1 MEMTGGEA
9 VASALEM
16 LGVRHVFGIVSVH
29 NLPIYDA
36 IGRRGTITPV
46 GVRHEQAAAHAADGY
61 ARATGELGV
70 VIASTGPGTTNT
82 MTGLFEAG
90 FASSPVLL
98 ITGQIESRYLGKAR
112 GVLHEAENQRLML
125 SSLCRRV
132 ETVRR
137 TEDIGR
143 AVIATAEDIRAG
155 RPQPGAVEIPIDQQY
170 RRAEVQIPS
179 PRTEAAYRPDPRA
192 LSKVADA
199 LGAATRPVLWAGGGV
214 VSSGA
219 GPALVALAERLGAP
233 VVTSV
238 EGRGSIPEDH
248 PLCLGALTT
257 SPPVEEVVSDADLV
271 LAVGTRFQGGGTR
284 NWRLPLRGTLAHLD
298 ADPAV
303 IGRNYPADLPVVGDA
318 RIGLELLLESLDR
331 VSTDP
336 GHAEKARSAADA
348 ARAEARTRLGEDHCQ
363 IMDAIRRHTPRDCAI
378 VRDATVPAYVWGD
391 RLLPVLQARTSLR
404 PASAAIGP
412 GLPLAL
418 GAAAGSGRPAVL
430 IAGDGGFMLHVGE
443 LATAAQHGLPVVI
456 CLFNDRGYGV
466 LRNIEADQFDGRNFG
481 VDLTT
486 PDFPALAR
494 AMGVPA
500 IQVTGPA
507 EFEQRFREAI
517 ASGGPALLDIDLL
530 ALTPLAYPAPRPGP
544 RPGRSES
551 KHSAPGSRD
560 VSWPGPPR

>member
-9 VASALEM
+9 VVSALET

-36 IGRRGTITPV
+36 IARRGTITPIA
-46 GVRHEQAAAHAADGY
+46 VRHEQAAAHAADGY

-98 ITGQIESRYLGKAR
+98 VTGQVDSAFLGKGK
-112 GVLHEAENQRLML
+112 GVLHEAEQQRLML

-143 AVIATAEDIRAG
+143 VIVSVAGDIRAG
-155 RPQPGAVEIPIDQQY
+155 RPGPGAVEIPIDQQF
-170 RRAEVQIPS
+170 RRGDVVVPG
-179 PRTEAAYRPDPRA
+179 PRSDAAYVPDSGAVAKVAEA
-192 LSKVADA
+192 LS
-199 LGAATRPVLWAGGGV
+199 AATRPVLWAGGGV

-219 GPALVALAERLGAP
+219 SPALVALAERLGAP
-233 VVTSV
+233 VVTTI

-257 SPPVEEVVSDADLV
+257 SPPVEDIVSGADVV
-271 LAVGTRFQGGGTR
+271 LAVGTRFQGNSTR
-284 NWRLPLRGTLAHLD
+284 DWRLSFGGTLAHLD

-303 IGRNYPADLPVVGDA
+303 IGRNYPAALPLAGDA
-318 RIGLELLLESLDR
+318 RIGLELLLGAIGR

-336 GHAEKARSAADA
+336 GHAEKARSAAA
-348 ARAEARTRLGEDHCQ
+348 TARGEARARLGEDHCQ
-363 IMDAIRRHTPRDCAI
+363 IMDAIRRHAPRETVI
-378 VRDATVPAYVWGD
+378 VRDATVPAYLWGD
-391 RLLPVLQARTSLR
+391 RLLPVFQPRTSIR

-418 GAAAGSGRPAVL
+418 GAAAGSGRPTVL

-443 LATAAQHGLPVVI
+443 LATAVQHDLPVVI

-466 LRNIEADQFDGRNFG
+466 LRGIQARQFDGRTTG

-486 PDFPALAR
+486 PDFPALA
-494 AMGVPA
+494 ASMGVRA
-500 IQVTGPA
+500 ARVADPA
-507 EFEQRFREAI
+507 EFESRFREAI
-517 ASGGPALLDIDLL
+517 ASGRTALLDIDLL
-530 ALTPLAYPAPRPGP
+530 ALSPLRLPGARPRTP
-544 RPGRSES
+544 
-551 KHSAPGSRD
+551 
-560 VSWPGPPR
+560 

>member
-1 MEMTGGEA
+1 MTGGEA

-36 IGRRGTITPV
+36 IARRGTITPI

-82 MTGLFEAG
+82 MTGLFEAS
-90 FASSPVLL
+90 FASSRVLL
-98 ITGQIESRYLGKAR
+98 VTGQIDSAYLGKGR
-112 GVLHEAENQRLML
+112 GFLHEAEQQRLML

-132 ETVRR
+132 DTVRR

-143 AVIATAEDIRAG
+143 AVIAVAEDVRAG
-155 RPQPGAVEIPIDQQY
+155 RPQPGAVEIPVDQQY
-170 RRAEVQIPS
+170 RRAEVIIPV
-179 PRTEAAYRPDPRA
+179 PRTDAGYVPDADA
-192 LSKVADA
+192 LSKVAGA
-199 LGAATRPVLWAGGGV
+199 LAAATRPVLWAGGGV

-219 GPALVALAERLGAP
+219 GPALVELAERLSAP
-233 VVTSV
+233 VVTTI

-257 SPPVEEVVSDADLV
+257 SRPVEEIVSGADLV
-271 LAVGTRFQGGGTR
+271 LAVGTRFQGGSTR
-284 NWRLPLRGTLAHLD
+284 NWRLSFGGTLAHLD

-303 IGRNYPADLPVVGDA
+303 IGRNYPTALPVVGDA
-318 RIGLELLLESLDR
+318 RIGLEMLLGAVGQ

-336 GHAEKARSAADA
+336 GHAEKARSAAA
-348 ARAEARTRLGEDHCQ
+348 TARAEARAQLGEDHCQ
-363 IMDAIRRHTPRDCAI
+363 IMDAIRRHAPRESVI
-378 VRDATVPAYVWGD
+378 VRDATVPAYLWGD
-391 RLLPVLQARTSLR
+391 RLLPILQPRTSVR

-412 GLPLAL
+412 GLPLAF

-443 LATAAQHGLPVVI
+443 LATLVQHELPVVI

-466 LRNIEADQFDGRNFG
+466 LRSIEGRQFDGRNFG

-486 PDFPALAR
+486 PDFPALA
-494 AMGVPA
+494 ASMGVQA
-500 IQVTGPA
+500 SRVASPA
-507 EFEQRFREAI
+507 EFESRFGEAI
-517 ASGGPALLDIDLL
+517 ASGRPALLDIDLL
-530 ALTPLAYPAPRPGP
+530 ALTPLRFPAPRP
-544 RPGRSES
+544 PGRS
-551 KHSAPGSRD
+551 
-560 VSWPGPPR
+560 

>member
-9 VASALEM
+9 VAAALET

-36 IGRRGTITPV
+36 IARRGIITPI

-82 MTGLFEAG
+82 MTGLFEAS

-98 ITGQIESRYLGKAR
+98 ITGQIDSSYLGKAK
-112 GVLHEAENQRLML
+112 GFLHEAEHQRLML
-125 SSLCRRV
+125 ASLCRRV

-143 AVIATAEDIRAG
+143 TIITVAEDIRAG
-155 RPQPGAVEIPIDQQY
+155 RPQPSAVEIPIDQQY
-170 RRAEVQIPS
+170 RRAEVVVPGL
-179 PRTEAAYRPDPRA
+179 RTDTAYVPDADA
-192 LSKVADA
+192 LAKVADA
-199 LGAATRPVLWAGGGV
+199 LSTATRPVLWAGGGV
-214 VSSGA
+214 VSSNA

-233 VVTSV
+233 VVTTV

-257 SPPVEEVVSDADLV
+257 SPPVEDIVSSADVV
-271 LAVGTRFQGGGTR
+271 LAVGTRFQGHSTR
-284 NWRLPLRGTLAHLD
+284 NWSLSFGGTLAHLD
-298 ADPAV
+298 ADPTV
-303 IGRNYPADLPVVGDA
+303 IGRNYPTALPVVGDA
-318 RIGLELLLESLDR
+318 RIGLELLPGAISR

-336 GHAEKARSAADA
+336 GHAEKAQSAAATARKD
-348 ARAEARTRLGEDHCQ
+348 ARAQLGEDHGQ
-363 IMDAIRRHTPRDCAI
+363 IMDAIRRHTPRDSVIA
-378 VRDATVPAYVWGD
+378 RDATVPAYVWGD
-391 RLLPVLQARTSLR
+391 RLLPILAPRTSVR

-418 GAAAGSGRPAVL
+418 GAAVGTGRPTVL

-443 LATAAQHGLPVVI
+443 LATLVQHDVPVVI

-466 LRNIEADQFDGRNFG
+466 LRGIQARQFDGRTTG
-481 VDLTT
+481 VDLAT
-486 PDFPALAR
+486 PDFPALAVS
-494 AMGVPA
+494 MGLQAARVS
-500 IQVTGPA
+500 GPE
-507 EFEQRFREAI
+507 EFEPRFREAI
-517 ASGGPALLDIDLL
+517 ASGRPTLLDIDLL
-530 ALTPLAYPAPRPGP
+530 ALSPLRLPGP
-544 RPGRSES
+544 RPAGR
-551 KHSAPGSRD
+551 
-560 VSWPGPPR
+560 

>member
-1 MEMTGGEA
+1 MTGGEA

-36 IGRRGTITPV
+36 IARRGTITPV

-82 MTGLFEAG
+82 MTGLYEAS

-98 ITGQIESRYLGKAR
+98 VTGQIETRYLGKAK
-112 GVLHEAENQRLML
+112 GFLHEAEQQRLML

-143 AVIATAEDIRAG
+143 AVITVAEDIRAG
-155 RPQPGAVEIPIDQQY
+155 LPQPGAVEIPVDQQY
-170 RRAEVQIPS
+170 RRAEVIIPS
-179 PRTEAAYRPDPRA
+179 LRTESAYLPDA
-192 LSKVADA
+192 DDLSKVADA
-199 LGAATRPVLWAGGGV
+199 LAAATRPVLWAGGGV

-219 GPALVALAERLGAP
+219 CPALVALAERLSAP
-233 VVTSV
+233 VVTTI

-257 SPPVEEVVSDADLV
+257 SPPVEDIVSSADLV
-271 LAVGTRFQGGGTR
+271 LAVGTRFQGSSTR
-284 NWRLPLRGTLAHLD
+284 NWRLSFGGTLAHLD

-303 IGRNYPADLPVVGDA
+303 IGRNYPTALPVVGDA
-318 RIGLELLLESLDR
+318 RVGLELLLGAVGR

-336 GHAEKARSAADA
+336 GHAEKARSAGEA
-348 ARAEARTRLGEDHCQ
+348 ARKDARARLGADHCQ
-363 IMDAIRRHTPRDCAI
+363 IMDAIRRHAPRESVI

-391 RLLPVLQARTSLR
+391 RLLPILAPRTSIR

-430 IAGDGGFMLHVGE
+430 IAGDGGFMLHAGE
-443 LATAAQHGLPVVI
+443 LVTAAQHDLPVVI

-466 LRNIEADQFDGRNFG
+466 LRDIEARQFDGRNFG

-486 PDFPALAR
+486 PDFPALAMS
-494 AMGVPA
+494 MGVQA
-500 IQVTGPA
+500 VRVAGPA
-507 EFEQRFREAI
+507 EFESRFREAV
-517 ASGGPALLDIDLL
+517 ASGRPALLDIDLL
-530 ALTPLAYPAPRPGP
+530 ALSPLSLYGP
-544 RPGRSES
+544 RPAGRS
-551 KHSAPGSRD
+551 
-560 VSWPGPPR
+560 

>member
-9 VASALEM
+9 VAAALEM

-36 IGRRGTITPV
+36 IARRGIITPI

-98 ITGQIESRYLGKAR
+98 VTGQIETGYLGKAK
-112 GVLHEAENQRLML
+112 GFLHEAEQQRLML

-143 AVIATAEDIRAG
+143 AVIAVAEDIRAG

-170 RRAEVQIPS
+170 RRAEVVMPTL
-179 PRTEAAYRPDPRA
+179 RTEAAFLPGADA

-199 LGAATRPVLWAGGGV
+199 LEAATRPVLWAGGGV

-219 GPALVALAERLGAP
+219 GPALVALAERLSAP
-233 VVTSV
+233 VVTTI

-257 SPPVEEVVSDADLV
+257 SPPVEDVVSGADLV
-271 LAVGTRFQGGGTR
+271 LAVGTRFQGSSTR
-284 NWRLPLRGTLAHLD
+284 NWRLSFGGTLAHLD

-303 IGRNYPADLPVVGDA
+303 IGRNYPTALPVVGDA
-318 RIGLELLLESLDR
+318 RVGLELLLGAIGR

-336 GHAEKARSAADA
+336 GHAEKAQSAAAA
-348 ARAEARTRLGEDHCQ
+348 ARKDARARIGEDHCQ
-363 IMDAIRRHTPRDCAI
+363 IMDAIRRNSPRESVI
-378 VRDATVPAYVWGD
+378 VRDATVPAYLWGD
-391 RLLPVLQARTSLR
+391 RLLPILEPRTSVR
-404 PASAAIGP
+404 SASAAIGP

-418 GAAAGSGRPAVL
+418 GAAAGSGRPTVL

-443 LATAAQHGLPVVI
+443 LATAVQHDLPVVI

-466 LRNIEADQFDGRNFG
+466 LRDIEARQFDGRNFG
-481 VDLTT
+481 VELTT
-486 PDFPALAR
+486 PDFPALA
-494 AMGVPA
+494 ASMGVRA
-500 IQVTGPA
+500 ARVADPA
-507 EFEQRFREAI
+507 EFESRFREAI
-517 ASGGPALLDIDLL
+517 ESGRPALIDIDLL
-530 ALTPLAYPAPRPGP
+530 ALSPLHLYGP
-544 RPGRSES
+544 RPS
-551 KHSAPGSRD
+551 
-560 VSWPGPPR
+560 

>member
-9 VASALEM
+9 VVCALET

-36 IGRRGTITPV
+36 IARRGTITPI

-82 MTGLFEAG
+82 MTGLFEAS

-98 ITGQIESRYLGKAR
+98 VTGQIDSRYLGKAK
-112 GVLHEAENQRLML
+112 GFLHEAEHQRLML

-137 TEDIGR
+137 TEAIGQ
-143 AVIATAEDIRAG
+143 AIITAADDIRAG
-155 RPQPGAVEIPIDQQY
+155 RPQPAAVEIPIDLQY
-170 RRAEVQIPS
+170 RRAEVVVPGPWADS
-179 PRTEAAYRPDPRA
+179 AYAPDGNAVAKVAEA
-192 LSKVADA
+192 LS
-199 LGAATRPVLWAGGGV
+199 AATRPVLWAGGGV

-219 GPALVALAERLGAP
+219 GPALVALAERLSAP
-233 VVTSV
+233 VVTTI

-257 SPPVEEVVSDADLV
+257 SPPVEDVLSGADVV
-271 LAVGTRFQGGGTR
+271 LAVGTRFQGNSTR
-284 NWRLPLRGTLAHLD
+284 NWSLSFGGTLAHLD

-303 IGRNYPADLPVVGDA
+303 IGRNYPTALPVVGDA
-318 RIGLELLLESLDR
+318 RIGLELLLSAVDR

-336 GHAEKARSAADA
+336 AHAEKARSGAAMARADA
-348 ARAEARTRLGEDHCQ
+348 RAQLGEDHCQ
-363 IMDAIRRHTPRDCAI
+363 IMDAIRRHTPRESAI
-378 VRDATVPAYVWGD
+378 VRDATVPAYLWGD
-391 RLLPVLQARTSLR
+391 RLLPILQPRTSMR

-418 GAAAGSGRPAVL
+418 GAAIGTGYPAVL

-443 LATAAQHGLPVVI
+443 LVTAAQHDVPVMI

-466 LRNIEADQFDGRNFG
+466 LRGIQARQFDGRTTG
-481 VDLTT
+481 VDLAT
-486 PDFPALAR
+486 PDFAALAR
-494 AMGVPA
+494 SMGVQA
-500 IQVTGPA
+500 TRVTGPA
-507 EFEQRFREAI
+507 EFESRFRDGM
-517 ASGGPALLDIDLL
+517 ASGRPALIDIDLL
-530 ALTPLAYPAPRPGP
+530 ALSPLRFPRPAG
-544 RPGRSES
+544 RP
-551 KHSAPGSRD
+551 
-560 VSWPGPPR
+560 

>member
-1 MEMTGGEA
+1 MTMEMTGGEA
-9 VASALEM
+9 VAAALET

-36 IGRRGTITPV
+36 IARRGTITPI

-82 MTGLFEAG
+82 MTGLFEAS

-98 ITGQIESRYLGKAR
+98 ITGQIDSSYLGKAK
-112 GVLHEAENQRLML
+112 GFLHEAEHQRLML

-143 AVIATAEDIRAG
+143 TIITVAEDIRAG
-155 RPQPGAVEIPIDQQY
+155 RPQPSAVEIPIDQQY
-170 RRAEVQIPS
+170 RRAEVVVPGL
-179 PRTEAAYRPDPRA
+179 RTDTAYVPDADA
-192 LSKVADA
+192 LAKVADA
-199 LGAATRPVLWAGGGV
+199 LSTATRPVLWAGGGV
-214 VSSGA
+214 VSSNA

-233 VVTSV
+233 VVTTV

-257 SPPVEEVVSDADLV
+257 SPPVEDIVSSADVV
-271 LAVGTRFQGGGTR
+271 LAVGTRFQGHSTR
-284 NWRLPLRGTLAHLD
+284 NWSLSFGGTLAHLD
-298 ADPAV
+298 ADPTV
-303 IGRNYPADLPVVGDA
+303 IGRNYPAALPVVGDA
-318 RIGLELLLESLDR
+318 RIGLELLLGAISR

-336 GHAEKARSAADA
+336 GHAEKAQSAAATARKD
-348 ARAEARTRLGEDHCQ
+348 ARAQLGEDHTQ
-363 IMDAIRRHTPRDCAI
+363 IMDAIRRHTPRDSVIA
-378 VRDATVPAYVWGD
+378 RDATVPAYVWGD
-391 RLLPVLQARTSLR
+391 RLLPILQSRTSIR

-418 GAAAGSGRPAVL
+418 GAAVGTGRPAVL

-443 LATAAQHGLPVVI
+443 LATLVQHDVPVVI

-466 LRNIEADQFDGRNFG
+466 LRGIQARQFDGRTTG
-481 VDLTT
+481 VDLAT
-486 PDFPALAR
+486 PDFPALAMS
-494 AMGVPA
+494 MGLQAARVSG
-500 IQVTGPA
+500 VE
-507 EFEQRFREAI
+507 EFEPRFREAI
-517 ASGGPALLDIDLL
+517 ASGRPALLDIDLL
-530 ALTPLAYPAPRPGP
+530 ALSPLRLPGP
-544 RPGRSES
+544 RPAGR
-551 KHSAPGSRD
+551 
-560 VSWPGPPR
+560 

>member
-1 MEMTGGEA
+1 MTMEMTGGEA
-9 VASALEM
+9 VATALET

-36 IGRRGTITPV
+36 IARRGTITPI

-82 MTGLFEAG
+82 MTGLFEAS

-98 ITGQIESRYLGKAR
+98 ITGQIDSSYLGKAK
-112 GVLHEAENQRLML
+112 GFLHEAEHQRLML

-143 AVIATAEDIRAG
+143 TIITVAEDIRAG
-155 RPQPGAVEIPIDQQY
+155 RPQPSAVEIPIDQQY
-170 RRAEVQIPS
+170 RRAEVVVPGL
-179 PRTEAAYRPDPRA
+179 RTDTAYVPDADA
-192 LSKVADA
+192 LAKVADA
-199 LGAATRPVLWAGGGV
+199 LSTATRPVLWAGGGV
-214 VSSGA
+214 VSSDA

-233 VVTSV
+233 VVTTV

-257 SPPVEEVVSDADLV
+257 SPPVEDIVSSADVV
-271 LAVGTRFQGGGTR
+271 LAVGTRFQGHSTR
-284 NWRLPLRGTLAHLD
+284 NWSLSFGGTLAHLD
-298 ADPAV
+298 ADPTV
-303 IGRNYPADLPVVGDA
+303 IGRNYPAALPVVGDA
-318 RIGLELLLESLDR
+318 RIGLELLLGAISR

-336 GHAEKARSAADA
+336 GHAEKAQSAAATARKD
-348 ARAEARTRLGEDHCQ
+348 ARAQLGEDHTQ
-363 IMDAIRRHTPRDCAI
+363 IMDAIRRHTPRDSVIA
-378 VRDATVPAYVWGD
+378 RDATVPAYVWGD
-391 RLLPVLQARTSLR
+391 RLLPILQSRTSIR

-418 GAAAGSGRPAVL
+418 GAAVGTGRPAVL

-443 LATAAQHGLPVVI
+443 LATLVQHDVPVVI

-466 LRNIEADQFDGRNFG
+466 LRGIQARQFDGRMTG
-481 VDLTT
+481 VDLAT
-486 PDFPALAR
+486 PDFPALA
-494 AMGVPA
+494 ASMGLQAARVSG
-500 IQVTGPA
+500 VE
-507 EFEQRFREAI
+507 EFEPRFREAI
-517 ASGGPALLDIDLL
+517 ASGRPALLDIDLL
-530 ALTPLAYPAPRPGP
+530 ALSPLRLPGP
-544 RPGRSES
+544 RPAGR
-551 KHSAPGSRD
+551 
-560 VSWPGPPR
+560 

>member
-1 MEMTGGEA
+1 MSMEMTGGEA
-9 VASALEM
+9 VAAALET

-36 IGRRGTITPV
+36 IARRGTITPI

-82 MTGLFEAG
+82 MTGLFEAS

-98 ITGQIESRYLGKAR
+98 ITGQIDSGYLGK
-112 GVLHEAENQRLML
+112 GKGFLHEAEQQRLML

-143 AVIATAEDIRAG
+143 AVIAAAVDIRGG
-155 RPQPGAVEIPIDQQY
+155 RPQPGAVEIPVDQQY
-170 RRAEVQIPS
+170 RRAEVEIPVV
-179 PRTEAAYRPDPRA
+179 RTGAGYPPDA
-192 LSKVADA
+192 DSLSKVADA
-199 LGAATRPVLWAGGGV
+199 LAAATRPVLWAGGGV

-219 GPALVALAERLGAP
+219 GPALTALAERLGAP
-233 VVTSV
+233 VVTTI
-238 EGRGSIPEDH
+238 EGRGSLPEDH
-248 PLCLGALTT
+248 PLCLGALTI
-257 SPPVEEVVSDADLV
+257 SSQVEDVVSSADVV
-271 LAVGTRFQGGGTR
+271 LAVGTRFQGGSTR
-284 NWRLPLRGTLAHLD
+284 NWRLSFGGTLAHLD

-303 IGRNYPADLPVVGDA
+303 IGRNYPTALPVVGDA
-318 RIGLELLLESLDR
+318 RIGLELLLDAIGR

-336 GHAEKARSAADA
+336 EHAEKARSAADA
-348 ARAEARTRLGEDHCQ
+348 ARRDARARIGDDYCQ
-363 IMDAIRRHTPRDCAI
+363 IMDAIRRHAPRDSVI

-391 RLLPVLQARTSLR
+391 RLLPILQPRTSVR

-443 LATAAQHGLPVVI
+443 LVTAVQHDLPVVI

-466 LRNIEADQFDGRNFG
+466 LRSIEARQFDGRNFG

-486 PDFPALAR
+486 PDFPALAKS
-494 AMGVPA
+494 MGVQA
-500 IQVTGPA
+500 ARVASPA
-507 EFEQRFREAI
+507 EFESRFSEAI
-517 ASGGPALLDIDLL
+517 ASGQPTLIDVDMLSL
-530 ALTPLAYPAPRPGP
+530 SPLSIPGTRP
-544 RPGRSES
+544 PGR
-551 KHSAPGSRD
+551 A
-560 VSWPGPPR
+560 

>member
-1 MEMTGGEA
+1 MAMEMTGGEA
-9 VASALEM
+9 VASTLES

-36 IGRRGTITPV
+36 IARRGTITPIA
-46 GVRHEQAAAHAADGY
+46 VRHEQAAAHAADGY

-82 MTGLFEAG
+82 MTGLFEAS

-98 ITGQIESRYLGKAR
+98 VTGQIDSNYLGKAK
-112 GVLHEAENQRLML
+112 GFLHEAEHQRLML

-143 AVIATAEDIRAG
+143 AITSVAEDIRAG

-170 RRAEVQIPS
+170 RQAEVVVPS
-179 PRTEAAYRPDPRA
+179 HREDCAYVPAADAVAKVAGA
-192 LSKVADA
+192 LS
-199 LGAATRPVLWAGGGV
+199 AATRPVLWAGGGV
-214 VSSGA
+214 ISSGA
-219 GPALVALAERLGAP
+219 GPALVALAERLTAP
-233 VVTSV
+233 VVTTI

-257 SPPVEEVVSDADLV
+257 SPPVEDIVSNADVV
-271 LAVGTRFQGGGTR
+271 LAVGSRFQGNSTR
-284 NWRLPLRGTLAHLD
+284 NWSLSFSGTLAHLD

-303 IGRNYPADLPVVGDA
+303 IGRSYPTALPLIGDA
-318 RIGLELLLESLDR
+318 RIGLESLLGAIDQ
-331 VSTDP
+331 VSADP
-336 GHAEKARSAADA
+336 EHAEKARSAAATARAD
-348 ARAEARTRLGEDHCQ
+348 ARAELGADHCQ
-363 IMDAIRRHTPRDCAI
+363 IMDAIRRHTARESVI
-378 VRDATVPAYVWGD
+378 VRDATVPAYLWGD
-391 RLLPVLQARTSLR
+391 RLLPILQPRTSMR

-418 GAAAGSGRPAVL
+418 GAAVGSGQPVVL

-443 LATAAQHGLPVVI
+443 LVTAVQHDLPVVI

-466 LRNIEADQFDGRNFG
+466 LRGIQARQFDGRTTG

-486 PDFPALAR
+486 PDFPALATS
-494 AMGVPA
+494 MGMQAARVSN
-500 IQVTGPA
+500 PA
-507 EFEQRFREAI
+507 EFESHFRDAV
-517 ASGGPALLDIDLL
+517 ASGRPTLLDIDLL
-530 ALTPLAYPAPRPGP
+530 ALSPLRFPRPV
-544 RPGRSES
+544 RRS
-551 KHSAPGSRD
+551 
-560 VSWPGPPR
+560 

>member
-1 MEMTGGEA
+1 MTMEMTGGEA
-9 VASALEM
+9 VATALET

-36 IGRRGTITPV
+36 IARRGTITPI

-82 MTGLFEAG
+82 MTGLFEAS

-98 ITGQIESRYLGKAR
+98 ITGQIDSSYLGKAK
-112 GVLHEAENQRLML
+112 GFLHEAEHQRLML

-143 AVIATAEDIRAG
+143 TIITVAEDIRAG
-155 RPQPGAVEIPIDQQY
+155 RPQPSAVEIPIDQQY
-170 RRAEVQIPS
+170 RRAEVVVPGL
-179 PRTEAAYRPDPRA
+179 RTDTAYVPDADA
-192 LSKVADA
+192 LAKVADA
-199 LGAATRPVLWAGGGV
+199 LSTATRPVLWAGGGV
-214 VSSGA
+214 VSADA

-233 VVTSV
+233 VVTTV

-257 SPPVEEVVSDADLV
+257 SPPVEDIVSSADVV
-271 LAVGTRFQGGGTR
+271 LAVGTRFQGHSTR
-284 NWRLPLRGTLAHLD
+284 NWSLSFGGTLAHLD
-298 ADPAV
+298 ADPTV
-303 IGRNYPADLPVVGDA
+303 IGRNYPAALPVVGDA
-318 RIGLELLLESLDR
+318 RIGLELLLGAISR

-336 GHAEKARSAADA
+336 GHAEKAQSAAATARKD
-348 ARAEARTRLGEDHCQ
+348 ARAQLGEDHTQ
-363 IMDAIRRHTPRDCAI
+363 IMDAIRRHTPRDSVIA
-378 VRDATVPAYVWGD
+378 RDATVPAYVWGD
-391 RLLPVLQARTSLR
+391 RLLPILQSRTSIR

-418 GAAAGSGRPAVL
+418 GAAVGTGRPAVL

-443 LATAAQHGLPVVI
+443 LATLVQHDVPVVI

-466 LRNIEADQFDGRNFG
+466 LRGIQARQFDGRTTG
-481 VDLTT
+481 VDLAT
-486 PDFPALAR
+486 PDFPALAMS
-494 AMGVPA
+494 MGLQAARVSG
-500 IQVTGPA
+500 VE
-507 EFEQRFREAI
+507 EFEPRFREAI
-517 ASGGPALLDIDLL
+517 ASGRPALLDIDLL
-530 ALTPLAYPAPRPGP
+530 ALSPLRLPGP
-544 RPGRSES
+544 RPAGR
-551 KHSAPGSRD
+551 
-560 VSWPGPPR
+560 

>member
-9 VASALEM
+9 VASALEA

-36 IGRRGTITPV
+36 IARRGTITPV

-82 MTGLFEAG
+82 MTGLFESG

-98 ITGQIESRYLGKAR
+98 ITGQIDTGHLGK
-112 GVLHEAENQRLML
+112 GKGILHEAEHQRLML

-143 AVIATAEDIRAG
+143 AVIAVAEDIRAG

-170 RRAEVQIPS
+170 RRAQVVIPDI
-179 PRTEAAYRPDPRA
+179 RTGAGHTPDADA

-199 LGAATRPVLWAGGGV
+199 LSAATRPVLWAGGGV
-214 VSSGA
+214 VSAGA

-233 VVTSV
+233 VVTTV

-257 SPPVEEVVSDADLV
+257 SRPVEEILSGADVV
-271 LAVGTRFQGGGTR
+271 LAVGTRFQGHSTR
-284 NWRLPLRGTLAHLD
+284 NWSLSFGGTLAHLD
-298 ADPAV
+298 ADPGV
-303 IGRNYPADLPVVGDA
+303 IGRNYATPLPVVGDA
-318 RIGLELLLESLDR
+318 RIGLELLLGAIGR

-336 GHAEKARSAADA
+336 GHLEKARSAAA
-348 ARAEARTRLGEDHCQ
+348 TARTEARAKIGEDYCR
-363 IMDAIRRHTPRDCAI
+363 IMDAIRRHAPRESVM
-378 VRDATVPAYVWGD
+378 VRDATVPAYLWGD
-391 RLLPVLQARTSLR
+391 RLLPILEPRTSVR

-418 GAAAGSGRPAVL
+418 GAAAGSGHPAVL

-443 LATAAQHGLPVVI
+443 LVTAVQHDLPVVI

-466 LRNIEADQFDGRNFG
+466 LRGIEARQFDGRNFG
-481 VDLTT
+481 VDLAT
-486 PDFPALAR
+486 PDFPALAQS
-494 AMGVPA
+494 MGVQATRVADPA
-500 IQVTGPA
+500 A
-507 EFEQRFREAI
+507 FESAFREAI
-517 ASGGPALLDIDLL
+517 ASGRPTLIDVDML
-530 ALTPLAYPAPRPGP
+530 ALSPLSLVGPRPAPR
-544 RPGRSES
+544 
-551 KHSAPGSRD
+551 A
-560 VSWPGPPR
+560 

>member
-1 MEMTGGEA
+1 LELTGGEA
-9 VASALEM
+9 VVSALEM

-36 IGRRGTITPV
+36 IARRGTITPIA
-46 GVRHEQAAAHAADGY
+46 VRHEQAAAHAADGY

-98 ITGQIESRYLGKAR
+98 VTGQIDSAYLGKAK
-112 GVLHEAENQRLML
+112 GFLHEAERQRLML

-143 AVIATAEDIRAG
+143 AVIAVAADIRAG

-170 RRAEVQIPS
+170 RRAEVAI
-179 PRTEAAYRPDPRA
+179 PDPRKDTA
-192 LSKVADA
+192 YVPDADAVSKVAEA
-199 LGAATRPVLWAGGGV
+199 LAAATRPVLWAGGGV
-214 VSSGA
+214 VSAGA

-233 VVTSV
+233 VVTTI

-248 PLCLGALTT
+248 PLSLGALTI
-257 SPPVEEVVSDADLV
+257 SQPVEDVVSGADLV
-271 LAVGTRFQGGGTR
+271 LAVGTRFQGSSTR
-284 NWRLPLRGTLAHLD
+284 NWRLSFGGTLAHLD

-303 IGRNYPADLPVVGDA
+303 IGRNYPTTLPVVGDA
-318 RIGLELLLESLDR
+318 RIGLELLLSAIDR
-331 VSTDP
+331 VSTEP
-336 GHAEKARSAADA
+336 GHAEKARSAAATARED
-348 ARAEARTRLGEDHCQ
+348 ARARLGADHCQ
-363 IMDAIRRHTPRDCAI
+363 IMDAIRRHAPRESVI
-378 VRDATVPAYVWGD
+378 VRDATVPAYLWAD
-391 RLLPVLQARTSLR
+391 RLLPILQPRTSVR
-404 PASAAIGP
+404 SASAAIGP

-443 LATAAQHGLPVVI
+443 LATAVQHDLPVVI

-466 LRNIEADQFDGRNFG
+466 LRNIESRQFDGRNFG
-481 VDLTT
+481 VDLAT
-486 PDFPALAR
+486 PDFPALAES
-494 AMGVPA
+494 MGVQA
-500 IQVTGPA
+500 TRVASPA
-507 EFEQRFREAI
+507 EFESRFREAV
-517 ASGGPALLDIDLL
+517 ASGRPWLLDIDLL
-530 ALTPLAYPAPRPGP
+530 ALSPLRF
-544 RPGRSES
+544 PGR
-551 KHSAPGSRD
+551 
-560 VSWPGPPR
+560 

>member
-9 VASALEM
+9 VAAALET

-36 IGRRGTITPV
+36 IARRGTITPV

-82 MTGLFEAG
+82 MTGLFEAS

-98 ITGQIESRYLGKAR
+98 ITGQIDSGYLGK
-112 GVLHEAENQRLML
+112 GKGFLHEAEQQERML

-132 ETVRR
+132 EAVRR

-143 AVIATAEDIRAG
+143 AVIAAAEDIRAG
-155 RPQPGAVEIPIDQQY
+155 RPQPGAVEIPVDQQY
-170 RRAEVQIPS
+170 RRAEVEIPS
-179 PRTEAAYRPDPRA
+179 LRTEAGYTPDAEA

-199 LGAATRPVLWAGGGV
+199 LSAATRPVLWAGGGV

-219 GPALVALAERLGAP
+219 APALTALAERLGAP
-233 VVTSV
+233 VVTTV

-248 PLCLGALTT
+248 PLCLGALTI
-257 SPPVEEVVSDADLV
+257 SPQVEEILAGADVV
-271 LAVGTRFQGGGTR
+271 LAVGTRFQGHSTR
-284 NWRLPLRGTLAHLD
+284 NWRLSFGGTLAHLD

-303 IGRNYPADLPVVGDA
+303 IGRNYPTALPVVGDA
-318 RIGLELLLESLDR
+318 RIGLELLLGAISG

-336 GHAEKARSAADA
+336 EHAEKARSAADA
-348 ARAEARTRLGEDHCQ
+348 ARRDARARIGEDYCQ
-363 IMDAIRRHTPRDCAI
+363 IMDAIRRHAPRDSVI

-391 RLLPVLQARTSLR
+391 RLLPILQPRTSIR

-430 IAGDGGFMLHVGE
+430 IAGDGGFMLHVAE
-443 LATAAQHGLPVVI
+443 LVTAVQHDLPVVI
-456 CLFNDRGYGV
+456 CLFNDKGYGV
-466 LRNIEADQFDGRNFG
+466 LRTIEARQFDGRNFG

-486 PDFPALAR
+486 PDFPLLAQSMGVRAAR
-494 AMGVPA
+494 AA
-500 IQVTGPA
+500 SPA
-507 EFEQRFREAI
+507 EFESRFSEAI
-517 ASGGPALLDIDLL
+517 ASGRPALIDVDMT
-530 ALTPLAYPAPRPGP
+530 ALSPLSIPGTRP
-544 RPGRSES
+544 PGR
-551 KHSAPGSRD
+551 A
-560 VSWPGPPR
+560 

>member
-1 MEMTGGEA
+1 MTGGEA
-9 VASALEM
+9 VAAALET

-36 IGRRGTITPV
+36 IARRGIITPV

-98 ITGQIESRYLGKAR
+98 VTGQIETGYLGKAK
-112 GVLHEAENQRLML
+112 GFLHEAEQQRLML

-143 AVIATAEDIRAG
+143 AVIAVAEDIRAG

-170 RRAEVQIPS
+170 RRAEVVIPS
-179 PRTEAAYRPDPRA
+179 PRTESAFLPGADA
-192 LSKVADA
+192 VSKVADA
-199 LGAATRPVLWAGGGV
+199 LAAATRPVLWAGGGV
-214 VSSGA
+214 VSAGA
-219 GPALVALAERLGAP
+219 GPALVALAERLSAP
-233 VVTSV
+233 VVTTI

-257 SPPVEEVVSDADLV
+257 SPPVEDIVSGADLV
-271 LAVGTRFQGGGTR
+271 LAVGTRFQGSSTR
-284 NWRLPLRGTLAHLD
+284 NWRLSFGGTLAHLD

-303 IGRNYPADLPVVGDA
+303 IGRNYPTALPVVGDA
-318 RIGLELLLESLDR
+318 RVGLELLLGAVGR

-336 GHAEKARSAADA
+336 GHAEKAQSAAAA
-348 ARAEARTRLGEDHCQ
+348 ARKDARARIGEDHGR
-363 IMDAIRRHTPRDCAI
+363 IMDAIRRHAPRESVI
-378 VRDATVPAYVWGD
+378 VRDATVPAYLWGD
-391 RLLPVLQARTSLR
+391 RLLPILEPRTSVR
-404 PASAAIGP
+404 SASAAIGP

-443 LATAAQHGLPVVI
+443 LATAVQHDLPVVI

-466 LRNIEADQFDGRNFG
+466 LRDIEARQFDGRNFG
-481 VDLTT
+481 VELAT
-486 PDFPALAR
+486 PDFPALA
-494 AMGVPA
+494 ASMGVRA
-500 IQVTGPA
+500 ARVADPA
-507 EFEQRFREAI
+507 EFESAFREAI
-517 ASGGPALLDIDLL
+517 ESSRPALIDIDLL
-530 ALTPLAYPAPRPGP
+530 ALSPLHLYGP
-544 RPGRSES
+544 RPAGR
-551 KHSAPGSRD
+551 A
-560 VSWPGPPR
+560 

>member
-9 VASALEM
+9 VACALET

-36 IGRRGTITPV
+36 IARRGTITPIS
-46 GVRHEQAAAHAADGY
+46 VRHEQAAAHAADGY

-82 MTGLFEAG
+82 MTGLFEAS

-98 ITGQIESRYLGKAR
+98 VTGQIDSRYLGKAK
-112 GVLHEAENQRLML
+112 GFLHEAEHQRTML

-132 ETVRR
+132 DTVRR

-143 AVIATAEDIRAG
+143 AIVAVADSIRAG

-170 RRAEVQIPS
+170 RRAEVVVPGPQADS
-179 PRTEAAYRPDPRA
+179 SYVPDTDA
-192 LSKVADA
+192 VAKVAAA
-199 LGAATRPVLWAGGGV
+199 LCAATRPVLWAGGGV

-219 GPALVALAERLGAP
+219 GPALVALAERLSAP
-233 VVTSV
+233 VVTTV
-238 EGRGSIPEDH
+238 EGRGSIAEDH

-257 SPPVEEVVSDADLV
+257 SPPVEDVVSSADVV
-271 LAVGTRFQGGGTR
+271 LAVGTRFQGSSTR
-284 NWRLPLRGTLAHLD
+284 NWSLSFGGTLAHLD
-298 ADPAV
+298 VDPAV
-303 IGRNYPADLPVVGDA
+303 IGRSYPTALPVVGDA
-318 RIGLELLLESLDR
+318 RIGLELLLSIVDR

-336 GHAEKARSAADA
+336 THAEKARSAALT
-348 ARAEARTRLGEDHCQ
+348 ARADARTQLGEDHCQ
-363 IMDAIRRHTPRDCAI
+363 IMDAIRRHAPRESVI
-378 VRDATVPAYVWGD
+378 VRDATVPAYLWGD
-391 RLLPVLQARTSLR
+391 RLLPILQPRTSMR

-418 GAAAGSGRPAVL
+418 GAAVGSGRPAVL

-443 LATAAQHGLPVVI
+443 LATAVQHDVPVVI

-466 LRNIEADQFDGRNFG
+466 LRGIQARQFEGRTTG

-486 PDFPALAR
+486 PDFPALATS
-494 AMGVPA
+494 MGVQA
-500 IQVTGPA
+500 SRVSDPA
-507 EFEQRFREAI
+507 EFESRFRDAI
-517 ASGGPALLDIDLL
+517 ASGQPALLDIDLL
-530 ALTPLAYPAPRPGP
+530 ALSPLRFPRPA
-544 RPGRSES
+544 GRS
-551 KHSAPGSRD
+551 
-560 VSWPGPPR
+560 

>member
-1 MEMTGGEA
+1 MQMTGGDA
-9 VASALEM
+9 VVSALET

-36 IGRRGTITPV
+36 IARRGTITPV

-82 MTGLFEAG
+82 MTGLFEAS

-98 ITGQIESRYLGKAR
+98 VTGQIDSRYLGKAK
-112 GVLHEAENQRLML
+112 GFLHEAEQQGLML

-132 ETVRR
+132 DTVRR

-143 AVIATAEDIRAG
+143 AIITVADEIRTG
-155 RPQPGAVEIPIDQQY
+155 RPQPGAVEIPVDQQY
-170 RRAEVQIPS
+170 RRAEVVVPG
-179 PRTEAAYRPDPRA
+179 PRTDSGYVPDADAVAKVAEA
-192 LSKVADA
+192 LST
-199 LGAATRPVLWAGGGV
+199 ATRPVLWAGGGV

-219 GPALVALAERLGAP
+219 GAALVALAERLSAP
-233 VVTSV
+233 VVTTI

-257 SPPVEEVVSDADLV
+257 SPPVEDIVSSADVV
-271 LAVGTRFQGGGTR
+271 LAVGTRFQGNSTR
-284 NWRLPLRGTLAHLD
+284 NWSLSFGGTLAHLD

-303 IGRNYPADLPVVGDA
+303 IGRSYPTALPVVGDA
-318 RIGLELLLESLDR
+318 RIGLELLLGAVSR

-336 GHAEKARSAADA
+336 DHAEKARSAAAA
-348 ARAEARTRLGEDHCQ
+348 ARADARAELGQDHCQ
-363 IMDAIRRHTPRDCAI
+363 IMDAIRHHTPRESVI
-378 VRDATVPAYVWGD
+378 VRDATVPAYLWGD
-391 RLLPVLQARTSLR
+391 RLLPILRPRTSIR

-418 GAAAGSGRPAVL
+418 GAAVGSGQPTVL
-430 IAGDGGFMLHVGE
+430 IVGDGGFMLHVGE
-443 LATAAQHGLPVVI
+443 LVTAVQHDVPVVI

-466 LRNIEADQFDGRNFG
+466 LRGIQARQFDGRTTG

-486 PDFPALAR
+486 PDFPALALS
-494 AMGVPA
+494 MGVQA
-500 IQVTGPA
+500 SRVTNPA
-507 EFEQRFREAI
+507 EFESHFRDAI
-517 ASGGPALLDIDLL
+517 ASGRPALLDIDLL
-530 ALTPLAYPAPRPGP
+530 ALSPLRFPRPA
-544 RPGRSES
+544 GRS
-551 KHSAPGSRD
+551 
-560 VSWPGPPR
+560 